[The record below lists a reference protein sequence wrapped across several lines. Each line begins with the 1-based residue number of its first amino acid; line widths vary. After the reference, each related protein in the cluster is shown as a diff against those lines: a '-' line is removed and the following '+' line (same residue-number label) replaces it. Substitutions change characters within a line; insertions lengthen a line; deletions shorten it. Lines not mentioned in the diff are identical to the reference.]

1 MKKKTKKKTV
11 KKGFDTRKFIKMFLI
26 KFAYRVM
33 ELALLFL
40 AGWSMGLKLIRY

>member
-1 MKKKTKKKTV
+1 MKKKKKTT

-26 KFAYRVM
+26 KFSYRVM

-40 AGWSMGLKLIRY
+40 AGWSVGLKLVRY